1 MKTRPDLQSPILL
14 AALLLGTCE
23 AAAEV
28 TELPSPAEDG
38 SMAPNLF
45 AAADGRVLMSW
56 VDKLGKNRHALR
68 FAVREGERWSAPRLV
83 AEGMDW
89 FVNWADFP
97 SIVSLP
103 GGTLAAHWL
112 VKSAAATYAYDVR
125 IAFSGDGGA
134 HWSAPVVP
142 HRDGTPTEH
151 GFVSLFPT
159 HDGRLGAAWL
169 DGRETLPAAG
179 SADEGG
185 GAMTLR
191 YATVGP
197 GGELGEEALL
207 DARLCDCCQT
217 SAAVTAEGPLVVF
230 RDRSNAEVRDI
241 ARVRLRDG
249 AWTDPQA
256 IAGDHWE
263 ISGCPV
269 NGPSVAAEGRR
280 AVVAWFT
287 AANDAPRVR
296 VAFSADAGATFGLP
310 VTVDEGRPLGRVDT
324 LLLEDG
330 SAIVSW
336 VESSPEGSSLR
347 LRRIQPDG
355 ERGEAV
361 VVVPAGEPLAN
372 GFPQMARAGAELV
385 LAWTAGRVRTA
396 VVPVPGLPEQ
406 PPATTTANSLPQ
418 SR

>member
-1 MKTRPDLQSPILL
+1 MKMRPNVQSSILL
-14 AALLLGTCE
+14 AALLLDACQ

-28 TELPSPAEDG
+28 TVLPSPAEDG

-45 AAADGRVLMSW
+45 VAADGRVLMSW
-56 VDKLGKNRHALR
+56 IDKLGENRHALR

-83 AEGMDW
+83 AEGSDW

-97 SIVSLP
+97 SIVALP
-103 GGTLAAHWL
+103 DGTLAAHWL
-112 VKSAAATYAYDVR
+112 VKSAAATYAYDVK
-125 IAFSGDGGA
+125 IAFSSDGGA
-134 HWSAPVVP
+134 QWSAPVVP

-159 HDGRLGAAWL
+159 RDGRLGAVWL

-179 SADEGG
+179 SGEESG

-191 YATVGP
+191 YATIGP

-217 SAAVTAEGPLVVF
+217 TAAVTAEGPLVAF

-241 ARVRLRDG
+241 ARVRLREG
-249 AWTDPQA
+249 AWTEPQP
-256 IAGDHWE
+256 IAADQWE

-269 NGPSVAAEGRR
+269 NGPSVAADGRR
-280 AVVAWFT
+280 AAVAWFT

-296 VAFSADAGATFGLP
+296 VAFSADAGASFGLP
-310 VTVDEGRPLGRVDT
+310 VAVDDGRPLGRVDA
-324 LLLEDG
+324 LILEDG

-347 LRRIQPDG
+347 LRRIRPDG
-355 ERGEAV
+355 TRGVAV
-361 VVVPAGEPLAN
+361 VVVAAGEPLAN
-372 GFPQMARAGAELV
+372 GFPQMVRAGADLV

-396 VVPVPGLPEQ
+396 VVPVPGLPGQ
-406 PPATTTANSLPQ
+406 VPAAATASSLPQ

>member
-1 MKTRPDLQSPILL
+1 MNRTTLPSRLTF
-14 AALLLGTCE
+14 AALLVLGTGP
-23 AAAEV
+23 ATAEV
-28 TELPSPAEDG
+28 TVLPSPAGDG
-38 SMAPNLF
+38 SIAPNLS
-45 AAADGRVLMSW
+45 AAPDGRVLMSW
-56 VDKLGKNRHALR
+56 IDKLGEGRHALR
-68 FAVREGERWSAPRLV
+68 FAVREGERWSAPRLI
-83 AEGMDW
+83 AEGTDW

-97 SIVSLP
+97 SIVALP
-103 GGTLAAHWL
+103 DGMLAAHWL

-134 HWSAPVVP
+134 HWSAPIVP

-159 HDGRLGAAWL
+159 RDGRLGAAWL

-179 SADEGG
+179 SGEETG

-191 YATVGP
+191 YAIVGP

-217 SAAVTAEGPLVVF
+217 AAAVTSEGPLVVF
-230 RDRSNAEVRDI
+230 RDRSSAEVRDI
-241 ARVRLRDG
+241 ARVRLREG
-249 AWTDPQA
+249 AWTDSQA
-256 IAGDHWE
+256 IAEDHWE

-269 NGPSVAAEGRR
+269 NGPSVAADGRR
-280 AVVAWFT
+280 AAVAWFT

-296 VAFSADAGATFGLP
+296 VAFSADAGASFGLP
-310 VTVDEGRPLGRVDT
+310 VTVDDGRPLGRVDT
-324 LLLEDG
+324 VLLEDG

-336 VESSPEGSSLR
+336 VESSPDGSSLR
-347 LRRIQPDG
+347 LRRIRPDG
-355 ERGEAV
+355 GRGEAV
-361 VVVPAGEPLAN
+361 VVVPAGQPLAN
-372 GFPQMARAGAELV
+372 GFPQMVRAGSELV

-396 VVPVPGLPEQ
+396 IVPVPDLPGQ
-406 PPATTTANSLPQ
+406 APAAATASSLPQ

>member
-1 MKTRPDLQSPILL
+1 MIRPALPSPLTL
-14 AALLLGTCE
+14 TALLLLGISPAT
-23 AAAEV
+23 AEV
-28 TELPSPAEDG
+28 TLLPSPAAEG
-38 SMAPNLF
+38 SMAPNLSV
-45 AAADGRVLMSW
+45 APDGRVLMSW
-56 VDKLGKNRHALR
+56 IEKLGEGRHALR

-83 AEGMDW
+83 AEGTDW

-97 SIVSLP
+97 SIVALP
-103 GGTLAAHWL
+103 DGTLAAHWL

-125 IAFSGDGGA
+125 IAFSTDGGT
-134 HWSAPVVP
+134 HWSEPVVP

-159 HDGRLGAAWL
+159 RDGRLGAAWL
-169 DGRETLPAAG
+169 DGRETLTAEDSG
-179 SADEGG
+179 EEGG

-191 YATVGP
+191 YATVGR
-197 GGELGEEALL
+197 GGELSEEALL

-217 SAAVTAEGPLVVF
+217 STAVTAEGPLVVF

-241 ARVRLRDG
+241 ARVILRGG
-249 AWTDPQA
+249 AWSDSQA
-256 IAGDHWE
+256 ISADHWE

-269 NGPSVAAEGRR
+269 NGPSAAAYGRR

-296 VAFSADAGATFGLP
+296 VAFSADAGASFGLP
-310 VTVDEGRPLGRVDT
+310 VAVDDGAPLGRVDT

-347 LRRIQPDG
+347 LRRIRPDG

-361 VVVPAGEPLAN
+361 LVVQAGEPLAN
-372 GFPQMARAGAELV
+372 GFPQIVRAGPELV
-385 LAWTAGRVRTA
+385 LAWTAGGVRTA
-396 VVPVPGLPEQ
+396 VLPVPDLPRQ
-406 PPATTTANSLPQ
+406 VPASTTAGSLPQ

>member
-1 MKTRPDLQSPILL
+1 MKMRPDLKLPILL
-14 AALLLGTCE
+14 PALVLGACQ

-28 TELPSPAEDG
+28 TVLPSPSDDG

-56 VDKLGKNRHALR
+56 IDKLDGDRHALR

-83 AEGMDW
+83 AEGKDW

-97 SIVSLP
+97 SIVALP
-103 GGTLAAHWL
+103 DGTLAAHWL

-125 IAFSGDGGA
+125 IAFSSDGGA

-159 HDGRLGAAWL
+159 RDGQLGAAWL
-169 DGRETLPAAG
+169 DGRETLPATGASDG
-179 SADEGG
+179 SS

-191 YATVGP
+191 YATIGR
-197 GGELGEEALL
+197 GGALGEEALL
-207 DARLCDCCQT
+207 DARICDCCQT

-249 AWTDPQA
+249 AWTEAQA
-256 IAGDHWE
+256 IAADHWE

-269 NGPSVAAEGRR
+269 NGPSVAADGRH
-280 AVVAWFT
+280 AAVAWFT

-296 VAFSADAGATFGLP
+296 VAFSADAGASFGLP
-310 VTVDEGRPLGRVDT
+310 LAVDDGRPLGRVDT

-336 VESSPEGSSLR
+336 VESSPDGSSLR
-347 LRRIQPDG
+347 LRRIRPDG

-372 GFPQMARAGAELV
+372 GFPQMVRAGAELV

-396 VVPVPGLPEQ
+396 VVPVPGLPGQ
-406 PPATTTANSLPQ
+406 VPATATANSLPQ

>member
-1 MKTRPDLQSPILL
+1 MIRTTSPSPLAF
-14 AALLLGTCE
+14 AALLLLGIGPATG
-23 AAAEV
+23 EV
-28 TELPSPAEDG
+28 TVLPSPAGDG
-38 SMAPNLF
+38 SMAPNLS
-45 AAADGRVLMSW
+45 ADPDGRVLLSW
-56 VDKLGKNRHALR
+56 IDKLGEGRHALR
-68 FAVREGERWSAPRLV
+68 FAVRESERWSAPQLI
-83 AEGMDW
+83 AEGTDW

-97 SIVSLP
+97 SIVPLP
-103 GGTLAAHWL
+103 DGTLAAHWL

-125 IAFSGDGGA
+125 IAFSTDGGA
-134 HWSAPVVP
+134 RWSTPVVP

-159 HDGRLGAAWL
+159 RDGRLGAAWL
-169 DGRETLPAAG
+169 DGRETLPPAG
-179 SADEGG
+179 SGEDGG

-191 YATVGP
+191 YATVGR
-197 GGELGEEALL
+197 GGEIAEEALL

-241 ARVRLRDG
+241 ARVTLREG
-249 AWTDPQA
+249 AWSDSQPVSA
-256 IAGDHWE
+256 DHWE

-269 NGPSVAAEGRR
+269 NGPSVAADGRR
-280 AVVAWFT
+280 VAVAWFT

-296 VAFSADAGATFGLP
+296 VAFSADAGASFGMP
-310 VTVDEGRPLGRVDT
+310 VAVDDGAPLGRVDS
-324 LLLEDG
+324 LLLDDG

-336 VESSPEGSSLR
+336 VESSPQGSSLR
-347 LRRIQPDG
+347 LRRIRPDG

-372 GFPQMARAGAELV
+372 GFPQMVRAGPELV

-396 VVPVPGLPEQ
+396 IVPVPEPPRQLPA
-406 PPATTTANSLPQ
+406 PATASSLPQ